1 MNNSKFHMSLPCKDI
16 KSNRRFY
23 KEELGFRIGRKSCN
37 WFDVSVFGNQITF
50 TLGDKSVF
58 NKKNIH
64 LKMSYCLLFIL
75 GSFWTMS
82 LGRIYIKNLK
92 RKISLQ

>member
-1 MNNSKFHMSLPCKDI
+1 MNNSKFHISLPCKEI

-37 WFDVSVFGNQITF
+37 WFDVSVFGNKITF

-58 NKKNIH
+58 NKKKYSFENV
-64 LKMSYCLLFIL
+64 LLP
-75 GSFWTMS
+75 SFHF
-82 LGRIYIKNLK
+82 GR
-92 RKISLQ
+92 